1 MSMKFFTG
9 EQNKKNK
16 IFNAEAFAA
25 EFKHIYENEL
35 EKNLATNLGLD
46 LPSKMFDI
54 SLKYASLL
62 LEKNCYMNLTA
73 VTEAR
78 ALAYLHFYD
87 SLTLEASIKKLQES
101 KKIPLNELISLA
113 DIGTGAG
120 FPGLYNHLIFPKKNL
135 YLIDSLQKR
144 LNFLDSSFQTL
155 SKDLDLKRSEPIFR
169 HGRAEFLAHDKE
181 LREKMDLVCAR
192 AVASLP
198 VLLEYCIPFLKRG
211 AYFWL

>member
-120 FPGLYNHLIFPKKNL
+120 FPGLYNHLIF
-135 YLIDSLQKR
+135 S
-144 LNFLDSSFQTL
+144 
-155 SKDLDLKRSEPIFR
+155 
-169 HGRAEFLAHDKE
+169 
-181 LREKMDLVCAR
+181 
-192 AVASLP
+192 
-198 VLLEYCIPFLKRG
+198 
-211 AYFWL
+211 